1 MTSPAGPAGP
11 APADSSSAGFDPD
24 TLRAEIA
31 ELLGEDPEDI
41 RDEDDLRDLG
51 LDSMRV
57 MHLVETWRAR
67 GARVEFADLADLGTA
82 PTLLAWSA
90 YLTRA

>member
-1 MTSPAGPAGP
+1 MTTA
-11 APADSSSAGFDPD
+11 AGFAPD

-31 ELLGEDPEDI
+31 ELLGERPEDLH
-41 RDEDDLRDLG
+41 DEDDLRDLG

-67 GARVEFADLADLGTA
+67 GARVEFADLADLV
-82 PTLLAWSA
+82 PTLPAWSA
-90 YLTRA
+90 YLSRG

>member
-1 MTSPAGPAGP
+1 MT
-11 APADSSSAGFDPD
+11 APAGFDPD

-31 ELLGEDPEDI
+31 DLLGEAPEDI
-41 RDEDDLRDLG
+41 HDEDDLRDLG
-51 LDSMRV
+51 LDSMRL

-67 GARVEFADLADLGTA
+67 GARVEFADLADLDGP

-90 YLTRA
+90 HLTRA